1 MRYEKEREKKGGIKR
16 DGMVITYKRSRRK
29 VDIQK
34 YKGIIGDIN
43 KKDTHAGV
51 GETRRDT

>member
-1 MRYEKEREKKGGIKR
+1 MRKRERKKGGIKR
-16 DGMVITYKRSRRK
+16 DGMVITYKRSRKK